1 MKKPSRSHTGHAKY
15 PRGVVASEKPE
26 PAPSRTAKAA
36 IGPQAWPRAV
46 AAGRSFP
53 RV

>member
-1 MKKPSRSHTGHAKY
+1 MKKPSRSHNVHAKY
-15 PRGVVASEKPE
+15 PRGVVAPGKPE
-26 PAPSRTAKAA
+26 PAASRTARAA
-36 IGPQAWPRAV
+36 VAPPAWPRAV